1 MKELSFLMFVI
12 ALTVILKIF
21 IDRIFKLNSGRRV
34 FFYIPDS
41 ARFNVIWGFIFYA
54 GYGFIIAKSSFL
66 RIGFG
71 IVIVA
76 LFLYLAYLYA
86 FKGFL
91 SGHYGMLTGVLGKI
105 AARKLD
111 AQKILDKQLNEP
123 KYSKEKA
130 LKMMGLAPFAAQ
142 QPELLQKRLQMLK
155 NLQSSMR
162 IKHSYLGTIIQN
174 LKNALDI
181 KQSA

>member
-12 ALTVILKIF
+12 AVTVILKIF
-21 IDRIFKLNSGRRV
+21 IDRIFKLNPGRRV
-34 FFYIPDS
+34 FFYIPDT
-41 ARFNVIWGFIFYA
+41 ARLNVTWGFIFYA
-54 GYGFIIAKSSFL
+54 GYGLIIAKSPFL

-71 IVIVA
+71 VVIA
-76 LFLYLAYLYA
+76 AMFFYLAYLYA
-86 FKGFL
+86 LKGFL
-91 SGHYGMLTGVLGKI
+91 AGHYGMLIGLLGKI
-105 AARKLD
+105 VAFKLD

-142 QPELLQKRLQMLK
+142 QPDLLQKRLQMLK

-162 IKHSYLGTIIQN
+162 VKHSYLGTVIQN
-174 LKNALDI
+174 LKSALDI
-181 KQSA
+181 K

>member
-12 ALTVILKIF
+12 AVTVILKMF
-21 IDRIFKLNSGRRV
+21 IDRVFKLNPGRRV

-41 ARFNVIWGFIFYA
+41 ARFNVTWGFVFYA

-71 IVIVA
+71 IFIAV
-76 LFLYLAYLYA
+76 LFLYLIYLYA

-91 SGHYGMLTGVLGKI
+91 SGRYGVLTGVLGKI

-142 QPELLQKRLQMLK
+142 QSSDAEKPAVVDAHQTFLSRHDYQKSEKRFG
-155 NLQSSMR
+155 
-162 IKHSYLGTIIQN
+162 Y
-174 LKNALDI
+174 
-181 KQSA
+181 